1 MSTIYDKTDNYGLN
15 LYGDKDPADLRDG
28 YNDSMHTI
36 DETLKNHLDK
46 IDGVSHTVTDAVQKQ
61 DAKIALKADR
71 TYVDEQDRTLQAAID
86 EQDRNLQTAIDG
98 KADRTYVDGMLEGKA
113 DSALVYSKHDVDSTF
128 ALKADTYTKE
138 EVDRMQAGQ
147 DEAINALN
155 RGVDQDHSVL
165 VSYFLSQSERLH
177 YAVSSDGV
185 NFGHPYIRDNDEGET
200 VRDPSCVY
208 VDGQV
213 YFCWTRPTE
222 AGGGAFG
229 KTDTIGI
236 AQLNPTTGDIVRRI
250 ITPGVP
256 GTSNL
261 WAPDFYL
268 EDSTLHIIF
277 SVKTATQ
284 DFQPYE
290 IHSTGNYADPSSW
303 STPVALG
310 IAPYGGI
317 DHHIIKDDAGTYH
330 DLSADGSVISE
341 RHSRTLIGG
350 WSGRTTVD
358 KNWRYLEAPASYR
371 LANGRWRVF
380 FDGGGL
386 QGDYNPGSNLR
397 ENDGLMFYCDFS
409 NDLSTHGPLHPV
421 PTAMRHC
428 GLTLI
433 PNDYLA
439 TQARLEVG
447 SGIGGA
453 YLYNSVDIPVGLDSA
468 GKNVRALFNR
478 FEGFGGLQNTG
489 FGGSHNTTEGFI
501 VGNSGLYVLA
511 ASVSYKC
518 TAPKTWIN
526 AQITCY
532 PQRDFK
538 NARNLG
544 IGAQGFSAP
553 DDDTITTVVLPA
565 TLVYLHANDQIQI
578 KMFGRDGAVT
588 QRANN
593 SYFTAFK
600 VA

>member
-15 LYGDKDPADLRDG
+15 LYGDADPADLRDG
-28 YNDSMHTI
+28 YNGSMRTI
-36 DETLKNHLDK
+36 DETLKNHLDR
-46 IDGVSHTVTDAVQKQ
+46 IDGVSASTTAAIKAQ
-61 DAKIALKADR
+61 DEKIALKADK
-71 TYVDEQDRTLQAAID
+71 TYVDGQARKLQM
-86 EQDRNLQTAIDG
+86 NIDG
-98 KADRTYVDGMLEGKA
+98 KADRTYVDGALEGKA
-113 DSALVYSKHDVDSTF
+113 NSTDVYSRQDVDSTF
-128 ALKADTYTKE
+128 AKQADTYTKE
-138 EVDRMQAGQ
+138 EVDGSQAAQ
-147 DEAINALN
+147 DDMITAMN
-155 RGVDQDHSVL
+155 RGVDGNHSVL

-177 YAVSSDGV
+177 YAVSSDGI

-208 VDGQV
+208 AGGQV

-229 KTDTIGI
+229 KTNTIGI
-236 AQLNPTTGDIVRRI
+236 AQLNPTTGEIVRQI

-256 GTSNL
+256 GTLQL

-268 EDSTLHIIF
+268 EGEKLHIIF
-277 SVKTATQ
+277 SVKTAAQ

-290 IHSTGNYADPSSW
+290 IHSTGDYTNPSSW

-317 DHHIIKDDAGTYH
+317 DHHIIKDDAGMYH
-330 DLSADGSVISE
+330 DLSADGSIISE
-341 RHSRTLIGG
+341 RHSKTLVGG

-358 KNWRYLEAPASYR
+358 KNWRFLEAPASYR
-371 LANGRWRVF
+371 LANGQWRVF

-386 QGDYNPGSNLR
+386 QGDFNPGSDLQ

-409 NDLSTHGPLHPV
+409 NDLSTHGPLYPV

-433 PNDYLA
+433 PNDYVA
-439 TQARLEVG
+439 AQARLEVG

-453 YLYNSVDIPVGLDSA
+453 YLHNTVDIRVVVDDG
-468 GKNVRALFNR
+468 GKNVRALFDR
-478 FEGFGGLQNTG
+478 FDGFGGLRNTG
-489 FGGSHNTTEGFI
+489 FGGSQKTTEGFI
-501 VGNSGLYVLA
+501 VGNSGLYVLS

-518 TAPKTWIN
+518 ATPKTWIN
-526 AQITCY
+526 AQFTCY
-532 PQRDFK
+532 PQRDPK
-538 NARNLG
+538 KVKNLG
-544 IGAQGFSAP
+544 IGGQAFTAP
-553 DDDTITTVVLPA
+553 DDETISTVVIPA

-578 KMFGRDGAVT
+578 RVAGHNGNVM

>member
-1 MSTIYDKTDNYGLN
+1 MSTIYGKTDNYGLN
-15 LYGDKDPADLRDG
+15 LYGDNDPADLRDG
-28 YNDSMHTI
+28 YNGSMHTI
-36 DETLKNHLDK
+36 DETLKNHLDR
-46 IDGVSHTVTDAVQKQ
+46 IDGVSASTTDALKAQ

-71 TYVDEQDRTLQAAID
+71 TYVDER
-86 EQDRNLQTAIDG
+86 DRNLQASING
-98 KADRTYVDGMLEGKA
+98 KADTAYVDGALAEKA
-113 DSALVYSKHDVDSTF
+113 DSTDVYSRQNADSTF
-128 ALKADTYTKE
+128 AKQADTYTKE
-138 EVDRMQAGQ
+138 EVDRSQAAQ
-147 DEAINALN
+147 DGIIAEMN
-155 RGVDQDHSVL
+155 RGVDHDHSVL
-165 VSYFLSQSERLH
+165 VSYFLSRSERLH
-177 YAVSSDGV
+177 YAVSSDGI
-185 NFGHPYIRDNDEGET
+185 NFGHPYIRDNDAGET

-236 AQLNPTTGDIVRRI
+236 AQLNPTTGEIVRRI

-256 GTSNL
+256 GTSML

-268 EDSTLHIIF
+268 EGTTLHIIF
-277 SVKTATQ
+277 SVKTSTQ

-290 IHSTGNYADPSSW
+290 IHSTGNYADPSTW
-303 STPVALG
+303 SAPTPLG

-330 DLSADGSVISE
+330 DLSADGSIISE
-341 RHSRTLIGG
+341 RHSKTLVGG

-371 LANGRWRVF
+371 LANGQWRVF

-386 QGDYNPGSNLR
+386 QGDYNPGSNIR

-409 NDLSTHGPLHPV
+409 NDLSAHGPLHPV

-433 PNDYLA
+433 PNDYMA
-439 TQARLEVG
+439 AQARLEVG

-453 YLYNSVDIPVGLDSA
+453 YLYNTIDISGALDDG
-468 GKNVRALFNR
+468 GKNVRALFDR
-478 FEGFGGLQNTG
+478 FEGFGGLENTG
-489 FGGSHNTTEGFI
+489 FGGSQNTTEGFI

-511 ASVSYKC
+511 ASLSYKC
-518 TAPKTWIN
+518 EAPKTWIN

-532 PQRDFK
+532 PQRDYT
-538 NARNLG
+538 RPTNLG
-544 IGAQGFSAP
+544 VGGQAFTSP
-553 DDDTITTVVLPA
+553 DDETISTVVIPA

-578 KMFGRDGAVT
+578 KMTGHNGNVT

-593 SYFTAFK
+593 SYFSAFK

>member
-1 MSTIYDKTDNYGLN
+1 MSTFYDKTDNYGLN
-15 LYGDKDPADLRDG
+15 LYGDNDPADLRDG
-28 YNDSMHTI
+28 YNGSMRTI
-36 DETLKNHLDK
+36 DETLKNHLDR
-46 IDGVSHTVTDAVQKQ
+46 IDGVAASTADAIRAQ
-61 DAKIALKADR
+61 DAKIALKADS
-71 TYVDEQDRTLQAAID
+71 TYVLEQDRELQAK
-86 EQDRNLQTAIDG
+86 IDG
-98 KADRTYVDGMLEGKA
+98 KADRTSVDGALAEKA
-113 DSALVYSKHDVDSTF
+113 DSTDVYSKQDADSIF
-128 ALKADTYTKE
+128 AKQADTYTKE
-138 EVDRMQAGQ
+138 EVDRSQAAQ
-147 DEAINALN
+147 NDVMAEMN
-155 RGVDQDHSVL
+155 RGVDPDHSVL

-177 YAVSSDGV
+177 YALSSDGV
-185 NFGHPYIRDNDEGET
+185 NFGHPYIRDNDAGES

-208 VDGQV
+208 VNGQV

-222 AGGGAFG
+222 AAGGAFG
-229 KTDTIGI
+229 KTDTIGM
-236 AQLNPTTGDIVRRI
+236 AQLNPTTGEIVRRI

-256 GTSNL
+256 GTSLL

-268 EDSTLHIIF
+268 EGTTLHIIF
-277 SVKTATQ
+277 SVKTSTQ

-330 DLSADGSVISE
+330 DLSSDGSIVSE
-341 RHSRTLIGG
+341 RHSKTLVGG

-358 KNWRYLEAPASYR
+358 KDWRYLEAPASYR
-371 LANGRWRVF
+371 LANGQWRVF
-380 FDGGGL
+380 LDGGGL
-386 QGDYNPGSNLR
+386 QGDYNPGSNIQ

-433 PNDYLA
+433 PNDYVA
-439 TQARLEVG
+439 AQARPEVG

-453 YLYNSVDIPVGLDSA
+453 YLYNTVDINVVMDDK
-468 GKNVRALFNR
+468 GKNVRALFDR
-478 FEGFGGLQNTG
+478 FDGFGGLKNTG
-489 FGGSHNTTEGFI
+489 FGGDQKTTEGFI

-518 TAPKTWIN
+518 TTPKTWIN

-532 PQRDFK
+532 PQRDF
-538 NARNLG
+538 RNVKTLG
-544 IGAQGFSAP
+544 IGGQAFLAP
-553 DDDTITTVVLPA
+553 DDETISTVVIPA

-578 KMFGRDGAVT
+578 RMTGHNGSVT
-588 QRANN
+588 QRAKN

>member
-1 MSTIYDKTDNYGLN
+1 MSTTYDRTDNYGLN
-15 LYGDKDPADLRDG
+15 LYGDDDPADLRDG
-28 YNDSMHTI
+28 YNGSMHTI
-36 DETLKNHLDK
+36 DETLKNHLDR
-46 IDGVSHTVTDAVQKQ
+46 IDGVSTSTTAALKAQ
-61 DAKIALKADR
+61 DAKIALKADKS
-71 TYVDEQDRTLQAAID
+71 YVDGRDMELQSD
-86 EQDRNLQTAIDG
+86 IDG
-98 KADRTYVDGMLEGKA
+98 KAGKTYVDGALAGKA
-113 DSALVYSKHDVDSTF
+113 DSTDVYSRQDADSTF
-128 ALKADTYTKE
+128 AKRADTYTKE
-138 EVDRMQAGQ
+138 EVDRSQAAQ
-147 DEAINALN
+147 DDAVAALN
-155 RGVDQDHSVL
+155 RGVDHDHSVL
-165 VSYFLSQSERLH
+165 ASYFLSQSERLH

-208 VDGQV
+208 ANGQV

-229 KTDTIGI
+229 TTDTIGI
-236 AQLNPTTGDIVRRI
+236 AQLNPTTGEIVRRI

-256 GTSNL
+256 GTALL

-268 EDSTLHIIF
+268 EGSTLHIIF

-290 IHSTGNYADPSSW
+290 IHSAGDYADPSSW

-330 DLSADGSVISE
+330 DLSADGSIISE
-341 RHSRTLIGG
+341 RHSKTLIGG

-358 KNWRYLEAPASYR
+358 KDWRYLEAPASYR
-371 LANGRWRVF
+371 LANGQWRVF

-386 QGDYNPGSNLR
+386 QNDYNPGSNLQ

-433 PNDYLA
+433 PNDYMA
-439 TQARLEVG
+439 AQARLEVG

-453 YLYNSVDIPVGLDSA
+453 YLYNTVDINGVIDDK
-468 GKNVRALFNR
+468 GKNVRALFDR
-478 FEGFGGLQNTG
+478 FEGFGGLRNTG
-489 FGGSHNTTEGFI
+489 FSGSQKTTEGFI
-501 VGNSGLYVLA
+501 VGNPGLYVLA
-511 ASVSYKC
+511 ASVSYQC
-518 TAPKTWIN
+518 TTPKTWIN
-526 AQITCY
+526 AQFTCY
-532 PQRDFK
+532 PQRDPK
-538 NARNLG
+538 RVRNLG
-544 IGAQGFSAP
+544 IGGQSFMVP
-553 DDDTITTVVLPA
+553 DSDEITTVVIPA

-578 KMFGRDGAVT
+578 RMTGRNGAVM

>member
-1 MSTIYDKTDNYGLN
+1 MATTYTQTDNYGLN
-15 LYGDKDPADLRDG
+15 LYGDRDPADLRDG
-28 YNDSMHTI
+28 YNGSMHTI
-36 DETLKNHLDK
+36 DGVLKNHLDR
-46 IDGVSHTVTDAVQKQ
+46 IDGVSDSTTAALKAQ
-61 DAKIALKADR
+61 DAKIALKADS
-71 TYVDEQDRTLQAAID
+71 
-86 EQDRNLQTAIDG
+86 
-98 KADRTYVDGMLEGKA
+98 TYVDGQDRELRADIDRKADTTYVDGALAKKA
-113 DSALVYSKHDVDSTF
+113 DSADVYSKQDADSTF
-128 ALKADTYTKE
+128 ARQADMYTKA
-138 EVDRMQAGQ
+138 EVDESQTAQ
-147 DEAINALN
+147 DAIIATMN
-155 RGVDQDHSVL
+155 RGIDHNHSVL

-177 YAVSSDGV
+177 YAVSSDGI

-213 YFCWTRPTE
+213 YFCWTRPTK

-229 KTDTIGI
+229 HTDTIGI
-236 AQLNPTTGDIVRRI
+236 AQLNPTTGRIVRQV

-256 GTSNL
+256 GTSQL

-268 EDSTLHIIF
+268 EGTTLHMIF
-277 SVKTATQ
+277 SVKTSTQ

-330 DLSADGSVISE
+330 DLSADGSIISE
-341 RHSRTLIGG
+341 RHSKTLVGG

-358 KNWRYLEAPASYR
+358 KDWRYLEAPASYR
-371 LANGRWRVF
+371 LANGQWRVF

-386 QGDYNPGSNLR
+386 QNDYNPGSDLQ

-421 PTAMRHC
+421 PMAMRHC

-433 PNDYLA
+433 PNDYMA
-439 TQARLEVG
+439 AQARLEVG

-453 YLYNSVDIPVGLDSA
+453 YLYNSVDINGVLDDK
-468 GKNVRALFNR
+468 GRNVRALFDR
-478 FEGFGGLQNTG
+478 FEGFGGLKNTG
-489 FGGSHNTTEGFI
+489 FGGSQKTTEGFI

-511 ASVSYKC
+511 ASISYKC
-518 TAPKTWIN
+518 TTPKTWIN

-532 PQRDFK
+532 PQRDSTK
-538 NARNLG
+538 VRTLG
-544 IGAQGFSAP
+544 IGAQAFTAP
-553 DDDTITTVVLPA
+553 DDETISTVVLPA
-565 TLVYLHANDQIQI
+565 TLVYLHADDQIQI
-578 KMFGRDGAVT
+578 RITGHNGSVT

-593 SYFTAFK
+593 SYFSAFK

>member
-1 MSTIYDKTDNYGLN
+1 MSTTYEKTDNYDLN
-15 LYGDKDPADLRDG
+15 LYGPWDPADLRDG
-28 YNDSMHTI
+28 YNGSMRTI
-36 DETLKNHLDK
+36 DGILKKHLDR
-46 IDGVSHTVTDAVQKQ
+46 IDGVSTSTAAALKEH
-61 DAKIALKADR
+61 DAKIALKAD
-71 TYVDEQDRTLQAAID
+71 A
-86 EQDRNLQTAIDG
+86 
-98 KADRTYVDGMLEGKA
+98 TYVDGQDRKLQESIDRKANTTYVDDLLGGKA
-113 DSALVYSKHDVDSTF
+113 DSSDVYSRQDADSVF
-128 ALKADTYTKE
+128 AKQADTYSKN
-138 EVDRMQAGQ
+138 EVDRSQAAQ
-147 DEAINALN
+147 DDVIAALN
-155 RGVDQDHSVL
+155 RGVDHDHSVL

-222 AGGGAFG
+222 AGGAFG
-229 KTDTIGI
+229 PTNTIGI
-236 AQLNPTTGDIVRRI
+236 GQLNPTTGDIVRQV

-256 GTSNL
+256 GTSLL

-268 EDSTLHIIF
+268 EDTTLHIIF

-303 STPVALG
+303 SAPVALG

-317 DHHIIKDDAGTYH
+317 DHHIIKDDSGMYH
-330 DLSADGSVISE
+330 DLSADGSIISE
-341 RHSRTLIGG
+341 RHSRTLVGG

-371 LANGRWRVF
+371 LANGQWRVF

-386 QGDYNPGSNLR
+386 QNDYNPGSHLQ

-409 NDLSTHGPLHPV
+409 NDLSTHGPLYPV
-421 PTAMRHC
+421 PMAMRHC

-433 PNDYLA
+433 PNDYVA

-453 YLYNSVDIPVGLDSA
+453 YLYNSVDIAGVMDDH
-468 GKNVRALFNR
+468 GKNVRALFDR
-478 FEGFGGLQNTG
+478 FNGFGGLKNTG
-489 FGGSHNTTEGFI
+489 FGGSQKTTEGFI
-501 VGNSGLYVLA
+501 VGNSGLYVLS

-518 TAPKTWIN
+518 AEPKTWIN
-526 AQITCY
+526 AQFTCY
-532 PQRDFK
+532 PQR
-538 NARNLG
+538 NPENVRNLG
-544 IGAQGFSAP
+544 IGGQSFMSP
-553 DDDTITTVVLPA
+553 DDETISTVVIPA

-578 KMFGRDGAVT
+578 RMTGHNGNVT

-593 SYFTAFK
+593 SYFSAFK

>member
-1 MSTIYDKTDNYGLN
+1 MSTIYDRTGNYGLN
-15 LYGDKDPADLRDG
+15 LYGDADPADLRDG
-28 YNDSMHTI
+28 YNGSMRTI
-36 DETLKNHLDK
+36 DETLKNHLDR
-46 IDGVSHTVTDAVQKQ
+46 IDGVSASTTAAIKAQ
-61 DAKIALKADR
+61 DEKIALKADK
-71 TYVDEQDRTLQAAID
+71 TYVDGQARKLQV
-86 EQDRNLQTAIDG
+86 NIDG
-98 KADRTYVDGMLEGKA
+98 KADRTYVDGALKGKA
-113 DSALVYSKHDVDSTF
+113 DSADVYSRQDVDSTF
-128 ALKADTYTKE
+128 AKQADAYTKE
-138 EVDRMQAGQ
+138 EVDRSQAAQ
-147 DEAINALN
+147 DDMITAMN
-155 RGVDQDHSVL
+155 RGVDGNHSVL

-177 YAVSSDGV
+177 YAVSSDGI

-208 VDGQV
+208 AGGQV
-213 YFCWTRPTE
+213 YFCWTRPTK

-229 KTDTIGI
+229 KMDTIGI
-236 AQLNPTTGDIVRRI
+236 ARLDPTTGEIVRQI

-256 GTSNL
+256 GTSLL

-268 EDSTLHIIF
+268 EGERLHIIF

-290 IHSTGNYADPSSW
+290 IHSTGDYADPSSW

-317 DHHIIKDDAGTYH
+317 DHHIIKDDAGMYH
-330 DLSADGSVISE
+330 DLSADGSIISE
-341 RHSRTLIGG
+341 RHSKTLVGG

-358 KNWRYLEAPASYR
+358 RNWRYLEAPASYR
-371 LANGRWRVF
+371 LANGQWRVF

-386 QGDYNPGSNLR
+386 QGDYNPGSSLQ

-409 NDLSTHGPLHPV
+409 NDLSTHGPLYPV

-433 PNDYLA
+433 PNDYVA

-453 YLYNSVDIPVGLDSA
+453 YLHNTVDISVVMDDG
-468 GKNVRALFNR
+468 GKNVRALFDR
-478 FEGFGGLQNTG
+478 FDGFGGLKNTG
-489 FGGSHNTTEGFI
+489 FGGSQKTTEGFI
-501 VGNSGLYVLA
+501 VENSGLYVLS

-518 TAPKTWIN
+518 VTPKTWIN
-526 AQITCY
+526 AQFTCY
-532 PQRDFK
+532 PQRDPEK
-538 NARNLG
+538 VKALG
-544 IGAQGFSAP
+544 VGGQAFTAP
-553 DDDTITTVVLPA
+553 DDETISTVVIPA

-578 KMFGRDGAVT
+578 RMSGHDGNVT

>member
-1 MSTIYDKTDNYGLN
+1 MSTTYDKTDNYGLN
-15 LYGDKDPADLRDG
+15 LYGDDDPADLRDG
-28 YNDSMHTI
+28 YNGSMRTI
-36 DETLKNHLDK
+36 DETLKNHLDR
-46 IDGVSHTVTDAVQKQ
+46 IDGVSDSTTAALKAQ
-61 DAKIALKADR
+61 DAKIALKTDKS
-71 TYVDEQDRTLQAAID
+71 YVDGHDMKLQSD
-86 EQDRNLQTAIDG
+86 IDG
-98 KADRTYVDGMLEGKA
+98 KAGKTYVDGELGKKANSA
-113 DSALVYSKHDVDSTF
+113 DVYSRQDADSTF
-128 ALKADTYTKE
+128 AKQADTYAKE
-138 EVDRMQAGQ
+138 EVDRSQAVQ
-147 DEAINALN
+147 DDAIAALN
-155 RGVDQDHSVL
+155 RGVDHDHSVL

-177 YAVSSDGV
+177 YAVSADGI

-208 VDGQV
+208 VNGQV

-229 KTDTIGI
+229 TTDTIGI
-236 AQLNPTTGDIVRRI
+236 AQLNPTTGEISRQV

-256 GTSNL
+256 GTSLL

-268 EDSTLHIIF
+268 EDTTLHIIF

-303 STPVALG
+303 SAPVALG

-330 DLSADGSVISE
+330 DLSADGSIISE
-341 RHSRTLIGG
+341 RHSKTLIGG

-358 KNWRYLEAPASYR
+358 KDWRYLEAPASYR

-386 QGDYNPGSNLR
+386 QNDYNPGSNLQ

-433 PNDYLA
+433 PNDYMA
-439 TQARLEVG
+439 AQARLEVG

-453 YLYNSVDIPVGLDSA
+453 SLYNTVDITGVMDDG
-468 GKNVRALFNR
+468 GKNVRALFDR
-478 FEGFGGLQNTG
+478 FEGFGGLKNTG
-489 FGGSHNTTEGFI
+489 FGGSQKTTEGFI
-501 VGNSGLYVLA
+501 VGDPGLYVLA
-511 ASVSYKC
+511 ASVSYRC
-518 TAPKTWIN
+518 ATPKTWIN

-532 PQRDFK
+532 PRRDPK
-538 NARNLG
+538 NVRNLG
-544 IGAQGFSAP
+544 IGGQAFMSP
-553 DDDTITTVVLPA
+553 DDETISTVVIPA
-565 TLVYLHANDQIQI
+565 TLVYLHADDQIQI
-578 KMFGRDGAVT
+578 RMSGQDGAVT

>member
-1 MSTIYDKTDNYGLN
+1 MSTIYDQTDNYSLN
-15 LYGDKDPADLRDG
+15 LYGDADPADLRDG
-28 YNDSMHTI
+28 YNGSMRTI
-36 DETLKNHLDK
+36 DETLKNHLDR
-46 IDGVSHTVTDAVQKQ
+46 IDGVSASTTAAIEAQ
-61 DAKIALKADR
+61 DAKIALKADK
-71 TYVDEQDRTLQAAID
+71 TYVDGRDQELQMNID
-86 EQDRNLQTAIDG
+86 K
-98 KADRTYVDGMLEGKA
+98 KADRTYVDGALKGKA
-113 DSALVYSKHDVDSTF
+113 DSADVYPRQDVDSIF
-128 ALKADTYTKE
+128 AKQADVYAKE
-138 EVDRMQAGQ
+138 EIDRSQAAQ
-147 DEAINALN
+147 DDMITAMN
-155 RGVDQDHSVL
+155 RGVDGNHSVL

-177 YAVSSDGV
+177 YAVSSDGI

-208 VDGQV
+208 VNGQV
-213 YFCWTRPTE
+213 YFCWTRPTK

-236 AQLNPTTGDIVRRI
+236 AQLNPTTGEIVRRI

-256 GTSNL
+256 GTSLL

-268 EDSTLHIIF
+268 EGERLHIIF
-277 SVKTATQ
+277 SVKTSTQ

-290 IHSTGNYADPSSW
+290 IHSTGDYADPSSW
-303 STPVALG
+303 STPTALG

-317 DHHIIKDDAGTYH
+317 DHHIIKDDAGMYH
-330 DLSADGSVISE
+330 DLSADGSIITE
-341 RHSRTLIGG
+341 RHSKTLVGG

-371 LANGRWRVF
+371 LANGQWRVF

-386 QGDYNPGSNLR
+386 QGDYNPGSDLQ

-409 NDLSTHGPLHPV
+409 NDLSTHGPLYPV

-433 PNDYLA
+433 PNDYMA
-439 TQARLEVG
+439 AQARLEVG

-453 YLYNSVDIPVGLDSA
+453 YLHNSADINVVMDSN
-468 GKNVRALFNR
+468 GHNVRALFDR
-478 FEGFGGLQNTG
+478 FDGFGGLKNTG
-489 FGGSHNTTEGFI
+489 FGGNQKTTEGFI
-501 VGNSGLYVLA
+501 VENSGLYVLS
-511 ASVSYKC
+511 ASLSYKC
-518 TAPKTWIN
+518 ETPKTWLN
-526 AQITCY
+526 AQFTCY

-538 NARNLG
+538 NVKNLG
-544 IGAQGFSAP
+544 IGGQAFMAP
-553 DDDTITTVVLPA
+553 DDETISTVVIPA

-578 KMFGRDGAVT
+578 RITGRDGNVM

>member
-1 MSTIYDKTDNYGLN
+1 MSTVYDKTDNYSLN
-15 LYGDKDPADLRDG
+15 LYGDNDPADLRDG
-28 YNDSMHTI
+28 YNDSMRTI
-36 DETLKNHLDK
+36 DETLRNHLDR
-46 IDGVSHTVTDAVQKQ
+46 IDGVSTSTTAALKAQ
-61 DAKIALKADR
+61 DAKIALKADSA
-71 TYVDEQDRTLQAAID
+71 YVDGQDRELRKD
-86 EQDRNLQTAIDG
+86 IDG
-98 KADRTYVDGMLEGKA
+98 KADTTYVDGALAEKA
-113 DSALVYSKHDVDSTF
+113 NSADVYSKQHADSTF
-128 ALKADTYTKE
+128 AKRADTYAKE
-138 EVDRMQAGQ
+138 EVDGSQAAQ
-147 DEAINALN
+147 DAIIAAMN
-155 RGVDQDHSVL
+155 RGVDHDHSVL

-177 YAVSSDGV
+177 YAVSSDGI

-200 VRDPSCVY
+200 VRDPSCIY

-229 KTDTIGI
+229 QTDTIGM

-256 GTSNL
+256 GTSRL

-268 EDSTLHIIF
+268 EGRTLHIIF
-277 SVKTATQ
+277 SVKTSTQ
-284 DFQPYE
+284 DFRPYE

-310 IAPYGGI
+310 IASYGGI

-330 DLSADGSVISE
+330 DLSADGSIISE
-341 RHSRTLIGG
+341 RHSKTLVGG

-358 KNWRYLEAPASYR
+358 KDWRYLEAPASYR
-371 LANGRWRVF
+371 LANGQWRVF

-386 QGDYNPGSNLR
+386 QGDYNPGTDLQ

-409 NDLSTHGPLHPV
+409 NDLSTHGPLYPV

-433 PNDYLA
+433 PNDYMA
-439 TQARLEVG
+439 AQARLEVG

-453 YLYNSVDIPVGLDSA
+453 YLSNSVDIGAVMDDK
-468 GKNVRALFNR
+468 GKNVRALFDR
-478 FEGFGGLQNTG
+478 FEGFGGLKNTG
-489 FGGSHNTTEGFI
+489 FGGSQKTTEGFI
-501 VGNSGLYVLA
+501 VGNSGLYVLS

-518 TAPKTWIN
+518 AAPKTWIN

-532 PQRDFK
+532 PQRDYK
-538 NARNLG
+538 NAKDLG
-544 IGAQGFSAP
+544 IGGQSFTAP
-553 DDDTITTVVLPA
+553 DDETITTVVIPA

-578 KMFGRDGAVT
+578 RMTGRNGNVT

-593 SYFTAFK
+593 SYFSAFK

>member
-1 MSTIYDKTDNYGLN
+1 MSTIYDKTDNYSLN
-15 LYGDKDPADLRDG
+15 LYGDADPADLRDG
-28 YNDSMHTI
+28 YNGSMRTI
-36 DETLKNHLDK
+36 DETLKNHLDR
-46 IDGVSHTVTDAVQKQ
+46 IDGVSASTTAAIKAQ
-61 DAKIALKADR
+61 DAKIALKADK
-71 TYVDEQDRTLQAAID
+71 TSVDGQVRELQV
-86 EQDRNLQTAIDG
+86 NIDG
-98 KADRTYVDGMLEGKA
+98 KADRTYVDGALEEKA
-113 DSALVYSKHDVDSTF
+113 NSADVYSRQDVDSTF
-128 ALKADTYTKE
+128 AKQADAYTKE
-138 EVDRMQAGQ
+138 EVDRSQAAQ
-147 DEAINALN
+147 DDMITAMN
-155 RGVDQDHSVL
+155 RGVDGNHSVL
-165 VSYFLSQSERLH
+165 ASYFLSQSERLH
-177 YAVSSDGV
+177 YAVSSDGI

-208 VDGQV
+208 VNGQV

-229 KTDTIGI
+229 KTDTIAI
-236 AQLNPTTGDIVRRI
+236 AQLNPTTGEIVRRI

-256 GTSNL
+256 GTSLL

-268 EDSTLHIIF
+268 EGERLHIIF

-290 IHSTGNYADPSSW
+290 IHSTGDYADPSSW
-303 STPVALG
+303 STPIALG

-317 DHHIIKDDAGTYH
+317 DHHIIKDDAGMYH
-330 DLSADGSVISE
+330 DLSADGSIISE
-341 RHSRTLIGG
+341 RHSKTLVGG

-371 LANGRWRVF
+371 LANGQWRVF

-386 QGDYNPGSNLR
+386 QGDCNPGSNLQ

-409 NDLSTHGPLHPV
+409 NDLSTHGPLYPV

-433 PNDYLA
+433 PDDYMA
-439 TQARLEVG
+439 AQARLEVG

-453 YLYNSVDIPVGLDSA
+453 YLYNTVDIKGVMDDG

-478 FEGFGGLQNTG
+478 FDGFGGLKNTG
-489 FGGSHNTTEGFI
+489 FGGSQKTTEGFI
-501 VGNSGLYVLA
+501 VGNSGLYVLS

-518 TAPKTWIN
+518 DTPKTWIN
-526 AQITCY
+526 AQFTCY
-532 PQRDFK
+532 PQRNPNK
-538 NARNLG
+538 VRNLG
-544 IGAQGFSAP
+544 IGGQAFTAP
-553 DDDTITTVVLPA
+553 DDETITTVVIPA

-578 KMFGRDGAVT
+578 RMAGHNGNVT

-593 SYFTAFK
+593 SFFSAFK

>member
-1 MSTIYDKTDNYGLN
+1 MSTIYSKTDNYGLN
-15 LYGDKDPADLRDG
+15 LYGDNDPADLRDG

-36 DETLKNHLDK
+36 DETLKNHLDR
-46 IDGVSHTVTDAVQKQ
+46 IDGVSTSTTAALKTQ

-71 TYVDEQDRTLQAAID
+71 TYVDGQDRELRASIG
-86 EQDRNLQTAIDG
+86 G
-98 KADRTYVDGMLEGKA
+98 KADTAYVDGAVAVKA
-113 DSALVYSKHDVDSTF
+113 NSADVYSKRDADSTF
-128 ALKADTYTKE
+128 AKRADTYTKE
-138 EVDRMQAGQ
+138 EVDRSQADQ
-147 DEAINALN
+147 DGIIAAMN
-155 RGVDQDHSVL
+155 RGVDHDHSVL

-208 VDGQV
+208 VNGQV

-222 AGGGAFG
+222 TGGGAFG
-229 KTDTIGI
+229 QTDTIGI
-236 AQLNPTTGDIVRRI
+236 AQLNPTTGEIARQI

-256 GTSNL
+256 GTIRL
-261 WAPDFYL
+261 WAPDFYV
-268 EDSTLHIIF
+268 EDTTLHIIF
-277 SVKTATQ
+277 SAKTSTQ

-290 IHSTGNYADPSSW
+290 IHSNGNYADPSSW
-303 STPVALG
+303 STPVPLG

-330 DLSADGSVISE
+330 DLSADGSIISE
-341 RHSRTLIGG
+341 RHSKTLVGG

-358 KNWRYLEAPASYR
+358 KDWRYLEAPASYR
-371 LANGRWRVF
+371 LANGQWRVF

-386 QGDYNPGSNLR
+386 QRDYNPGSNLQ

-433 PNDYLA
+433 PNDYMA
-439 TQARLEVG
+439 AQARLEVG
-447 SGIGGA
+447 SRIGGA
-453 YLYNSVDIPVGLDSA
+453 YLYNSVDIPVTLDDG
-468 GKNVRALFNR
+468 GKNVRALFDK
-478 FEGFGGLQNTG
+478 FEGFGGLKNTG
-489 FGGSHNTTEGFI
+489 FGGDRNTTEGFI
-501 VGNSGLYVLA
+501 VGNSGLYVIA

-518 TAPKTWIN
+518 ETPKTWIN
-526 AQITCY
+526 AQLTCY
-532 PQRDFK
+532 PQRDFTRVK
-538 NARNLG
+538 TLG
-544 IGAQGFSAP
+544 VGGQAFTAP
-553 DDDTITTVVLPA
+553 DDDTISTVVIPA

-578 KMFGRDGAVT
+578 RMSGRNGGAT

-593 SYFTAFK
+593 SYFSAFK

>member
-15 LYGDKDPADLRDG
+15 LYGDNDPADLRDG
-28 YNDSMHTI
+28 YNGSMRAI
-36 DETLKNHLDK
+36 DETLKRHLDH
-46 IDGVSHTVTDAVQKQ
+46 IESVSSSTTDAIEAQ
-61 DAKIALKADR
+61 DAKIALKAD
-71 TYVDEQDRTLQAAID
+71 
-86 EQDRNLQTAIDG
+86 
-98 KADRTYVDGMLEGKA
+98 KAYVDGQDRKLQADIDKKADAAYVNGALEEKA
-113 DSALVYSKHDVDSTF
+113 DSTDVYSRQDADSTF
-128 ALKADTYTKE
+128 AKQADTYSKE
-138 EVDRMQAGQ
+138 EVDRSQAVQ
-147 DEAINALN
+147 DDAIAAMN
-155 RGVDQDHSVL
+155 RGVDHDHSVL

-177 YAVSSDGV
+177 YAVSSDGI
-185 NFGHPYIRDNDEGET
+185 NFGHPYIRDNDAGET

-208 VDGQV
+208 VAGQV
-213 YFCWTRPTE
+213 YFCWTRPTK

-236 AQLNPTTGDIVRRI
+236 AQLNPTTGEIVRQV
-250 ITPGVP
+250 ITPDVP
-256 GTSNL
+256 GTSLL

-268 EDSTLHIIF
+268 EDTTLHIIF

-303 STPVALG
+303 STPTALG

-317 DHHIIKDDAGTYH
+317 DHHIIKDDAGMYH
-330 DLSADGSVISE
+330 DLSADGSIISE
-341 RHSRTLIGG
+341 RHSKTLIGG

-358 KNWRYLEAPASYR
+358 ENWRYLEAPASYR
-371 LANGRWRVF
+371 LANGQWRVF

-386 QGDYNPGSNLR
+386 QNDYNPGSNLQ

-433 PNDYLA
+433 PNDYMA
-439 TQARLEVG
+439 AQARLEVG

-453 YLYNSVDIPVGLDSA
+453 YLYNSVDINGVIDSQ
-468 GKNVRALFNR
+468 GKNVRALFDR
-478 FEGFGGLQNTG
+478 FDGFGGLKNTG
-489 FGGSHNTTEGFI
+489 FGGNYNATEGFI
-501 VGNSGLYVLA
+501 VENSGLYVLA
-511 ASVSYKC
+511 ASISYKC
-518 TAPKTWIN
+518 ASPNTWMN

-532 PQRDFK
+532 PQRDPTRVK
-538 NARNLG
+538 TLG
-544 IGAQGFSAP
+544 VGGQAFMAP
-553 DDDTITTVVLPA
+553 DDEKITTAVIPA
-565 TLVYLHANDQIQI
+565 TLVYLHTNDQIQI
-578 KMFGRDGAVT
+578 RMSGRDGNVT

-593 SYFTAFK
+593 SYFSVFK

>member
-1 MSTIYDKTDNYGLN
+1 MSTIYDKTDNYNLN
-15 LYGDKDPADLRDG
+15 LYGDNDPADLRDG
-28 YNDSMHTI
+28 YNGSMHTI
-36 DETLKNHLDK
+36 DETLKKHLDR
-46 IDGVSHTVTDAVQKQ
+46 IDDVSASTTAALKAQ
-61 DAKIALKADR
+61 DAKISLKADMAYVDGLDQTLRGNIEEKADR
-71 TYVDEQDRTLQAAID
+71 TYVDDALA
-86 EQDRNLQTAIDG
+86 G
-98 KADRTYVDGMLEGKA
+98 KANSTDT
-113 DSALVYSKHDVDSTF
+113 YSKQDANSTF
-128 ALKADTYTKE
+128 ATQADTYTKE
-138 EVDRMQAGQ
+138 EIDRSQTAQ
-147 DEAINALN
+147 DDIITAMN
-155 RGVDQDHSVL
+155 RGVDHNHSVL

-177 YAVSSDGV
+177 YAVSSDGI
-185 NFGHPYIRDNDEGET
+185 NFGHPYIRDNDKGET

-208 VDGQV
+208 VNGQV

-229 KTDTIGI
+229 NTNTLGI
-236 AQLNPTTGDIVRRI
+236 AQLNPTTGEIVRQI

-256 GTSNL
+256 GTIRL

-268 EDSTLHIIF
+268 EDTTLHIIF
-277 SVKTATQ
+277 SVKTSTQ

-290 IHSTGNYADPSSW
+290 IHSNGNYAAPDSW

-330 DLSADGSVISE
+330 DLSADGSIISE
-341 RHSRTLIGG
+341 RHSKTLIGG

-371 LANGRWRVF
+371 LANGQWRVF

-386 QGDYNPGSNLR
+386 QGDYNPGSNIQ

-409 NDLSTHGPLHPV
+409 NDLSEHGPLHPV

-433 PNDYLA
+433 PNDYMA
-439 TQARLEVG
+439 AQARLEVG
-447 SGIGGA
+447 SEIGGA
-453 YLYNSVDIPVGLDSA
+453 YLYNSVDIAGTLDSN
-468 GKNVRALFNR
+468 GKNVRALFDR
-478 FEGFGGLQNTG
+478 FEGFGGLKNTG
-489 FGGSHNTTEGFI
+489 FGGSQHTTEGFI
-501 VGNSGLYVLA
+501 VGNSGLYVLS
-511 ASVSYKC
+511 ASISYKC
-518 TAPKTWIN
+518 AKPKTWIN

-532 PQRDFK
+532 PQRDYTK
-538 NARNLG
+538 PKNLG
-544 IGAQGFSAP
+544 IGAQSFLAP
-553 DDDTITTVVLPA
+553 DDETISTVVIPA

-578 KMFGRDGAVT
+578 RMTGSDGGVT

-593 SYFTAFK
+593 SYFSAFK

>member
-1 MSTIYDKTDNYGLN
+1 MSTIYDKTDNYSLN
-15 LYGDKDPADLRDG
+15 LYGDNDPADLRDG
-28 YNDSMHTI
+28 YNHSMRTI
-36 DETLKNHLDK
+36 DETLKNHLDR
-46 IDGVSHTVTDAVQKQ
+46 IDGVSASTTAAIEAQ
-61 DAKIALKADR
+61 DAKIALKADK
-71 TYVDEQDRTLQAAID
+71 TYVDGQDQKIQA
-86 EQDRNLQTAIDG
+86 NIDG
-98 KADRTYVDGMLEGKA
+98 KADRTYVDGALEEKA
-113 DSALVYSKHDVDSTF
+113 DSADVYSKQDVDSTF
-128 ALKADTYTKE
+128 AKRADGYTRE
-138 EVDRMQAGQ
+138 EIDRSQAAQ
-147 DEAINALN
+147 DNMITAMN
-155 RGVDQDHSVL
+155 RGVDGNHSVL

-177 YAVSSDGV
+177 YAVSSDGI

-208 VDGQV
+208 VNGQV

-229 KTDTIGI
+229 KTDTIGM
-236 AQLNPTTGDIVRRI
+236 AQLNPTTGEIVRQI

-256 GTSNL
+256 GTLLL

-268 EDSTLHIIF
+268 EGERLHIIF
-277 SVKTATQ
+277 SVKTSTQ

-290 IHSTGNYADPSSW
+290 IHSTGNYSDPSSW
-303 STPVALG
+303 STPTALG

-330 DLSADGSVISE
+330 DLSADGSIISE
-341 RHSRTLIGG
+341 RHSKTLVGG

-371 LANGRWRVF
+371 LANGQWRVF

-386 QGDYNPGSNLR
+386 QGDYNPGSNLL

-409 NDLSTHGPLHPV
+409 NDLSTHGPLYPV
-421 PTAMRHC
+421 PAAMRHC

-433 PNDYLA
+433 PNDYMA
-439 TQARLEVG
+439 AQARLEVG

-453 YLYNSVDIPVGLDSA
+453 YLYNSVDINGVMDDQ
-468 GKNVRALFNR
+468 GKNVRALFDR
-478 FEGFGGLQNTG
+478 FEGFGGLKNTG
-489 FGGSHNTTEGFI
+489 FGGSQNTTEGFI
-501 VGNSGLYVLA
+501 VGDSGLYVLS

-518 TAPKTWIN
+518 ETPKTWIN

-532 PQRDFK
+532 PQRDPEK
-538 NARNLG
+538 VRGLG
-544 IGAQGFSAP
+544 IGGQAFMAP
-553 DDDTITTVVLPA
+553 DDETITTTVIPA

-578 KMFGRDGAVT
+578 RITGHNGNVM

-593 SYFTAFK
+593 SYFSAFK